1 MAATDTHTQN
11 ARHRWGF
18 VSGIDRVEGA
28 VEADVD
34 IGSNLDPFD
43 EVGIGRPHRRACP
56 TVAAGAALVFIGVLS
71 GFGSLTRAAG
81 VDVSDRRRV

>member
-1 MAATDTHTQN
+1 MAATETHTQN

-34 IGSNLDPFD
+34 IGSNLDPIAG
-43 EVGIGRPHRRACP
+43 EGIGCRPHRRACP
-56 TVAAGAALVFIGVLS
+56 TVAAGAAPVLIGIRIA
-71 GFGSLTRAAG
+71 GTR
-81 VDVSDRRRV
+81 R